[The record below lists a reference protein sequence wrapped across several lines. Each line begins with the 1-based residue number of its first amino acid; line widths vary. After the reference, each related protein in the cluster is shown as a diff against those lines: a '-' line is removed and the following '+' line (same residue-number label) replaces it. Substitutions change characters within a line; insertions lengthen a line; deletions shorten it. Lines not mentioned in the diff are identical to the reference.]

1 VRAAL
6 PQSAVDEVID
16 DSRVEPC
23 NLGNVRRRTLS
34 VRKSEEN
41 IITKEKC
48 PANTWKISWSAF
60 YIESKRHLISQVFVT
75 HARLG
80 INSCTTSIILDT
92 WARDHCLIPLS
103 AI

>member
-34 VRKSEEN
+34 LRKSALQ
-41 IITKEKC
+41 IHGKYLGVLS
-48 PANTWKISWSAF
+48 ISKASV
-60 YIESKRHLISQVFVT
+60 I
-75 HARLG
+75 
-80 INSCTTSIILDT
+80 
-92 WARDHCLIPLS
+92 
-103 AI
+103 